1 MSRYWRLCVVVAT
14 VGMLALSLAHA
25 AEDAG
30 PNLLA
35 NGGLEQWQTDH
46 LPPAGPNVP
55 ALLDGLPTGWSVSQ
69 EAYERGDDPAFV
81 VRGAVSRETALKVAG
96 EASVRLTNAANTDI
110 TEVSQGPFAV
120 QPDAVYR
127 VRCQVRGEKI
137 VLNAR
142 DGCGVIVWG
151 NTGTGAP
158 GDQTIGYQY
167 LPRTP
172 TPKAGS
178 FDWQGFEFFVETG
191 PQASW
196 MRVALQL
203 RRASGTA
210 WFDEVAVNLVAK
222 VHPVESY

>member
-14 VGMLALSLAHA
+14 VGMLALGLAHA

-110 TEVSQGPFAV
+110 TEGSQGPFAV

-127 VRCQVRGEKI
+127 VRCLSGTQARIANIRYFCSAHATAASVRR
-137 VLNAR
+137 LPRSFRAPASRRSSSTTAR
-142 DGCGVIVWG
+142 KSGQSSHLAVSSE
-151 NTGTGAP
+151 AP
-158 GDQTIGYQY
+158 GAL
-167 LPRTP
+167 LP
-172 TPKAGS
+172 
-178 FDWQGFEFFVETG
+178 
-191 PQASW
+191 AS
-196 MRVALQL
+196 
-203 RRASGTA
+203 RASRDMPRSSATTSRS
-210 WFDEVAVNLVAK
+210 W
-222 VHPVESY
+222 